1 MHYDTNDEI
10 ATALRNLMYASQM
23 IILKTPR
30 NDVNR
35 GLAMTVTWSLA
46 ISQLRSRYNRNA

>member
-1 MHYDTNDEI
+1 MMYYDTNDEI

-30 NDVNR
+30 NDVNL
-35 GLAMTVTWSLA
+35 GP
-46 ISQLRSRYNRNA
+46 RNDGNLVPGNLTIAEQV